1 MRYFVDLAYNGTNY
15 HGWQIQPNAVTVQ
28 EKVNNALSLLLKQ
41 NINCMGAGRTD
52 TGVHATKMIAHFDAD
67 TPFDQDDIKFKL
79 NSFLPK
85 DIAIRSI
92 KAVHPKAHAR
102 FDAVQRT
109 YIYKISPSKDPFN
122 QNRAYHFSLPL
133 ELKIM
138 NEASKILFDYNDFE
152 CFSRSHSDVKTFLCD
167 INYAKW
173 TFSENTLEFK
183 ISANRFLRN
192 MVRAIV
198 GTMIDIGTK
207 KTSLDV
213 FHQIIQSK
221 DRSLAGASAPAHGLY
236 LTDILYPNSIFD
248 HEKFQK

>member
-1 MRYFVDLAYNGTNY
+1 MRYFVDLAYNGTNF

-67 TPFDQDDIKFKL
+67 IPFDRDDLKFKL

-85 DIAIRSI
+85 DIAIRDI
-92 KAVHPKAHAR
+92 KSVHPKAHAR
-102 FDAVQRT
+102 FDAIQRT
-109 YIYKISPSKDPFN
+109 YIYKISQSKDPFN
-122 QNRAYHFSLPL
+122 QDKAYHFPLPL
-133 ELKIM
+133 EVKIM
-138 NEASKILFDYNDFE
+138 NEASKILFEYNDFE

-167 INYAKW
+167 IKYAEW

-198 GTMIDIGTK
+198 GTMIDIGAK
-207 KTSLDV
+207 KISLDA

-248 HEKFQK
+248 HD